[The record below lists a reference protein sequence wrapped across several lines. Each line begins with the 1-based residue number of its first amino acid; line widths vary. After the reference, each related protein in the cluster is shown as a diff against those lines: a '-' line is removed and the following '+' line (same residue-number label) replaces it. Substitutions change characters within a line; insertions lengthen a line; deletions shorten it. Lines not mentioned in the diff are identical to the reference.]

1 MITNLRRTKKGALKE
16 TFFLLFL
23 LFLVIL
29 IIGFLIFT
37 NWKIAQKRA
46 ELQKKI
52 ETLKKEIKILEE
64 KNASLRA
71 GISQTESEEYQTER
85 LYKEGYFEQGANP
98 VVVLPPKEK
107 EKEKEKTSEE
117 KSPFS
122 PQNWWQWLKNK
133 LRD

>member
-1 MITNLRRTKKGALKE
+1 MITNLRKSKKATSKGG
-16 TFFLLFL
+16 F
-23 LFLVIL
+23 
-29 IIGFLIFT
+29 FLIFFFFLAILTFGFLVLT

-52 ETLKKEIKILEE
+52 EALKKEIEALEE

-71 GISQTESEEYQTER
+71 GISQIESEEYQTER

-98 VVVLPPKEK
+98 VVVLPPEEKEEKASKEK
-107 EKEKEKTSEE
+107 S
-117 KSPFS
+117 SWH

-133 LRD
+133 LQD